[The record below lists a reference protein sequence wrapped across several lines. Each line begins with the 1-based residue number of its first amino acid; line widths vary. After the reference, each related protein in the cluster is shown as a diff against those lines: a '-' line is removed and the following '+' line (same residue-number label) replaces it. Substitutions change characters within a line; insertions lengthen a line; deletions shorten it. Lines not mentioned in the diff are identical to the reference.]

1 MCFCRTAF
9 FAVTIAPLPVCVL
22 PGGWATSD
30 VEIFPFLAALP
41 PSLHHHLSRRRMI
54 LDVVAPLLL
63 LALLGGC
70 EAAIFF
76 FLDFDRLVHDFE
88 LLCQLLECLLDV
100 QNDLDGLLG
109 FARLGQDPLRK

>member
-41 PSLHHHLSRRRMI
+41 PSLHHHLSRHRII
-54 LDVVAPLLL
+54 LDVPGPLLL

-88 LLCQLLECLLDV
+88 LLFQLLEFLLHLH
-100 QNDLDGLLG
+100 NNLYAL
-109 FARLGQDPLRK
+109 